1 MKSLFSKRK
10 QSKNFFLPGSSSGYG
25 SGSVGG
31 EGSSELSSHEPMSEA
46 DDRSENRGSLDDA
59 DSTSSPSQEPV
70 YNIPAPVWNG
80 SILWKVPFNGRGLA
94 EKRFV
99 RIKRAPRSGLH
110 ATPIRV
116 ISRNH
121 SENVISYIVSPPT
134 IVWSNPEKPDDIHN
148 AREVVL
154 SGNFRL
160 VEGYESRAF
169 LKSIDSS
176 KPSLFP
182 SFLLFPYLFSSHLIS
197 DRASSPSG
205 ATLLLNHHRITHR

>member
-10 QSKNFFLPGSSSGYG
+10 QTKNFFLSGPGSGHGSESLGGSSL
-25 SGSVGG
+25 GG
-31 EGSSELSSHEPMSEA
+31 EGSSELSSHEPMSET
-46 DDRSENRGSLDDA
+46 DDRSESRSLDEA
-59 DSTSSPSQEPV
+59 DSASSFSQEPV
-70 YNIPAPVWNG
+70 YNIPVTVWNG
-80 SILWKVPFNGRGLA
+80 SILWKVPYNGRGLA

-110 ATPIRV
+110 AAPIRV

-121 SENVISYIVSPPT
+121 SENKVSYIVTPPT

-154 SGNFRL
+154 NGSFRI

-169 LKSIDSS
+169 LKSLDSS
-176 KPSLFP
+176 KLTHLLSPFP
-182 SFLLFPYLFSSHLIS
+182 L
-197 DRASSPSG
+197 
-205 ATLLLNHHRITHR
+205 TTE